1 MLNEEEN
8 IRRINSGLNASPYT
22 IASLIGTTELGKM
35 GIIFP
40 DFVAGINQN
49 MKRRDIDNSEALKSP
64 MIVENIISDSQN
76 KNPNLLH
83 SLTQN
88 TQILKIQE
96 PICMGKSI

>member
-49 MKRRDIDNSEALKSP
+49 MKRRDTDNSEALKSP